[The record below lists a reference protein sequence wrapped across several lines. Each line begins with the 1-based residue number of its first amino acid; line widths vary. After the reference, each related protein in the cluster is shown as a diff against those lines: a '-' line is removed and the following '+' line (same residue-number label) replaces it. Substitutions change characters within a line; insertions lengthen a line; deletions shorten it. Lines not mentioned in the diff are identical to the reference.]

1 MKPRHRVARV
11 ALGAAIGLAVVLA
24 VLWPAS
30 PARAGTVLRG
40 IDDGVL
46 PVLSPDAQA
55 QHLQE
60 ISSQLR
66 AGVLRVD
73 CQWPLAEPAQGQY
86 SDAGYLGGVVA
97 AVKAAHVVG
106 LKVIVTMDFVPKWAS
121 DTSYWGDLGFT
132 GYQKFYPMKQAAL
145 ARYQDFAEHLSG
157 ELKGDVLGYEAYNE
171 PNLWSH
177 LGPQM
182 VDGANVSVHLYLD
195 YLKYFSAGV
204 RAGDPAAEVIAGS
217 TAPTGANDV
226 YRTSPQSFAGGLAK
240 DGAAAYFDV
249 YAHHPYVPG
258 GSAHMDP
265 GLPPANPTHTVS
277 LSNIATLL
285 KIFPGK
291 PFYLTEYGYSTKPSD
306 AFGAPV
312 TEAQQA
318 AYLTKAFA
326 LAARHPQV
334 KLLVWYLL
342 QDTSP
347 TGRPRAPRAGIWGC
361 VGSRVRRSRPGMPSR
376 AAITSRSRRRLA
388 RNRGSH
394 IVLTGSYAC
403 ASIGGVTGRH
413 LLIERRKGMGSW
425 RVVRAVTTGARGRYS
440 ARVVLGATERWRVV
454 FAGVARSRTRLVA
467 ARWASFALTIAGRRP
482 LAPGGASR

>member
-11 ALGAAIGLAVVLA
+11 VPGVFIGLAVVLA

-30 PARAGTVLRG
+30 PARAGTVWRG
-40 IDDGVL
+40 IDDGEL
-46 PVLSPDAQA
+46 PVLAPDAQA
-55 QHLQE
+55 RHLQE

-97 AVKAAHVVG
+97 AVKAAHALG
-106 LKVIVTMDFVPKWAS
+106 LQVIVTMDFVPKWAS
-121 DTSYWGDLGFT
+121 DTRYWGDLGFT
-132 GYQKFYPMKQAAL
+132 GYQKFYPMKQADL
-145 ARYQDFAEHLSG
+145 GSYQDFAEHLSG

-177 LGPQM
+177 LGPQT
-182 VDGANVSVHLYLD
+182 VDGVNVSIHLYLE

-204 RAGDPAAEVIAGS
+204 RAGDPGPEGAKVIAGS
-217 TAPTGANDV
+217 TAPTGENDV
-226 YRTSPQSFAGGLAK
+226 YRTSPQSFASGLAK

-258 GSAHMDP
+258 GTAHMDP
-265 GLPPANPTHTVS
+265 GLQPADPTHTVS

-291 PFYLTEYGYSTKPSD
+291 PFYLTEYGYSTRPSD

-318 AYLTKAFA
+318 AYLTQAFA

-347 TGRPRAPRAGIWGC
+347 TGLPTSPAGWYLGLRRVSGATKPAWYAFARGNHISLVAP
-361 VGSRVRRSRPGMPSR
+361 SH
-376 AAITSRSRRRLA
+376 A
-388 RNRGSH
+388 RRGSH

-403 ASIGGVTGRH
+403 ASIGGVGGRH
-413 LLIERRKGMGSW
+413 LLIERRKGTGSW
-425 RVVRAVTTGARGRYS
+425 RVVRAVITAAGGRYS
-440 ARVVLGATERWRVV
+440 ARVLLGATERWRVV
-454 FAGVARSRTRLVA
+454 FAGVAKSRTRLVA
-467 ARWASFALTIAGRRP
+467 ARQTS
-482 LAPGGASR
+482 